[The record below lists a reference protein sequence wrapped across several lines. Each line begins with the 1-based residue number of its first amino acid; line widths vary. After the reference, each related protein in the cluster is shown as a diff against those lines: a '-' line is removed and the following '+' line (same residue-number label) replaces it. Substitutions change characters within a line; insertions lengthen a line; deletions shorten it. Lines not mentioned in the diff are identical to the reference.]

1 MITSSD
7 LGLNI
12 TTGYGKLFL
21 KTAPST
27 TPVSLAE
34 AKTHLR
40 VTGSDD
46 DTYITTLIDVAT
58 QTAEEF
64 LNLKLMSQTWVLY
77 LDEFPDY
84 FDLLIGTLKTASI
97 GGIKYYNDSNV
108 LTTLADS
115 NYFIDEFHRPA
126 RVYFA
131 DDFTIPDTFDRPNA
145 VAVEF
150 TLGFSTASN
159 VPAPIRQAILLMIG
173 TYYEIRQNVVTGTI
187 ATHIPQTSEFLLRQY
202 RIQQ

>member
-12 TTGYGKLFL
+12 TTGYGKLYL
-21 KTAPST
+21 KTAPT
-27 TPVSLAE
+27 ATPVSLAE

-77 LDEFPDY
+77 LDQFPDY
-84 FDLLIGTLKTASI
+84 FDLLVGTLKTADI
-97 GGIKYYNDSNV
+97 GAIKYYNDSNV
-108 LTTLADS
+108 LTTLASS
-115 NYFIDEFHRPA
+115 NYFLDEFHRPT
-126 RVYFA
+126 RIYFA
-131 DDFTIPDTFDRPNA
+131 DDATIPDTYDRPNA
-145 VAVEF
+145 VQLEF
-150 TLGFSTASN
+150 TLGYTTGSN

-173 TYYEIRQNVVTGTI
+173 TYYEIRQDVVTGTI
-187 ATHIPQTSEFLLRQY
+187 ATHIPKTSEFLLRQY

>member
-131 DDFTIPDTFDRPNA
+131 DDFTITDTFDRPNA

>member
-40 VTGSDD
+40 VTGTDD

-84 FDLLIGTLKTASI
+84 FDLLIGTLKTADI
-97 GGIKYYNDSNV
+97 GGIKYYNTSNA
-108 LTTLADS
+108 LTTLATS

>member
-12 TTGYGKLFL
+12 NTGYGKLFL

-40 VTGSDD
+40 VTGTDD

-108 LTTLADS
+108 ITTLADS

-131 DDFTIPDTFDRPNA
+131 DDATIPDTFSRPNA

-159 VPAPIRQAILLMIG
+159 VPAPIRQAILLIIG
-173 TYYEIRQNVVTGTI
+173 TYYEVRQDVVTGTI
-187 ATHIPQTSEFLLRQY
+187 ATHIPKTSEFLLRQY